1 MLARL
6 MTQLNQICLS
16 HNTLLVTC
24 TDRMRAKLS
33 LINIK
38 FCDPP
43 TTMPLI
49 NMLHFC
55 RSTGG
60 EINCRFGPTLTSD
73 AVKTNKNYTNSFL
86 SGIDNATYPNWQSIA
101 NRFGPEQEVNGYTA
115 QAIQMILNRT
125 IYDRD
130 GAPIDAAGTEYNY
143 ESAGSQ
149 YFAIRTC
156 NSFWNPQVTISETNV
171 DSLYLGMTSQA
182 TEREDTIIT
191 PDLRGKVYGPLHFS
205 RRDLMAVNMQRA
217 RDHGLPDFNSARA
230 AYGLGRIRTFQEL
243 NPLYGIDPIVT
254 KNIEDLRDVYNN
266 DIVAVTSGLVV
277 WQRPSLQMLR
287 ILTFSA

>member
-1 MLARL
+1 
-6 MTQLNQICLS
+6 
-16 HNTLLVTC
+16 
-24 TDRMRAKLS
+24 
-33 LINIK
+33 
-38 FCDPP
+38 
-43 TTMPLI
+43 
-49 NMLHFC
+49 MLHFC

-86 SGIDNATYPNWQSIA
+86 SGIDNANYPNWQSIA

-130 GAPIDAAGTEYNY
+130 GAPTDAAGTEYNY
-143 ESAGSQ
+143 QSADSQ

-230 AYGLGRIRTFQEL
+230 AYGLGRIRTFEEL

-266 DIVAVTSGLVV
+266 DIGRCDIWACGLAETIPSDVEDPDL
-277 WQRPSLQMLR
+277 QRMTGPGELFSEVIFDQFMR
-287 ILTFSA
+287 IRHGDRFWYENYEENG